1 MAGEENK
8 PLTLSV
14 YFEEFRSNIQPPENR
29 LAVAAEIPGDVR
41 KYLQENGELQTM
53 DPHSRLTGSYRRH
66 TAVHNIKDVDFLVF
80 VGYEEGER
88 PEPADILKT
97 LRSALDDLPEA
108 LGYGGR
114 AQTLRGQRRSVH
126 IEFDDEDF
134 HLDVVPGLVP
144 DGMAEPLLVPDREWG
159 KWVKSDPLGYGKA
172 LSNLNAANDEKVV
185 PLSKM
190 VKHWRTFQMQRNRPK
205 SYWLE
210 ALVYRHVYKGWIAT
224 AGKSDAE
231 LFTDFLRSVRGHF
244 QEKLDD
250 GSVPK
255 IPDPMLG
262 NNVAFNWERPAF
274 ESFMRRLDESIGWAE
289 RALGKGREEVEEAVA
304 LWQKVFGEEYFTD
317 SLALRKRQKAAL
329 LGTGTVYVDPS
340 GGVSAKKPKGDKGVK
355 SPKHGFY
362 GDEG

>member
-1 MAGEENK
+1 MSGEEKK

-41 KYLQENGELQTM
+41 KYLEENGDFETT

-80 VGYEEGER
+80 VGYEGER
-88 PEPADILKT
+88 PEPADVLKA
-97 LRSALDDLPEA
+97 LRSVLDDLPEA

-114 AQTLRGQRRSVH
+114 AQTLRGQRRSIH

-134 HLDVVPGLVP
+134 HLDVVPALVP
-144 DGMAEPLLVPDREWG
+144 DGTDHPLLVPDREWG

-172 LSNLNAANDEKVV
+172 LSKLNAANGEKVV
-185 PLSKM
+185 PLIKM
-190 VKHWRTFQMQRNRPK
+190 VKHWRTFQMERNRPK

-210 ALVYRHVYKGWIAT
+210 ALVYRHIDKRWVGT
-224 AGKSDAE
+224 AGKLDAE
-231 LFTDFLRSVRGHF
+231 LFTDFLCSVRERF

-250 GSVPK
+250 GGVPK

-262 NNVAFNWERPAF
+262 NNVAFNWKRPAF
-274 ESFMRRLDESIGWAE
+274 ESFMRRLEESIGWAE
-289 RALGKGREEVEEAVA
+289 RALDKDRDHVDEAVA

-317 SLALRKRQKAAL
+317 SAALRKRQEAAL
-329 LGTGTVYVDPS
+329 LGTGTVYVDAS
-340 GGVSAKKPKGDKGVK
+340 GGVSGKKPKGDKGVK

>member
-1 MAGEENK
+1 MSGEEKK

-41 KYLQENGELQTM
+41 KYLEENGDFETA
-53 DPHSRLTGSYRRH
+53 DPYSRLTGSYRRH
-66 TAVHNIKDVDFLVF
+66 TAVHNIKDVDFFVF
-80 VGYEEGER
+80 VHHEGER
-88 PEPADILKT
+88 PEPADVLKA
-97 LRSALDDLPEA
+97 LRGVLDDLPEA

-114 AQTLRGQRRSVH
+114 AQTLRGQRRSIH
-126 IEFDDEDF
+126 IEFDNEDF
-134 HLDVVPGLVP
+134 HLDVVPALVP
-144 DGMAEPLLVPDREWG
+144 DGTDHPLLVPDREWG
-159 KWVKSDPLGYGKA
+159 TWVKSDPLGYGKA
-172 LSNLNAANDEKVV
+172 LSKLNAANDGKVV
-185 PLSKM
+185 PLIKM

-210 ALVYRHVYKGWIAT
+210 ALVYRHIDKGWVAT

-231 LFTDFLRSVRGHF
+231 LFADFLRSVRERF

-250 GSVPK
+250 GGVPK

-274 ESFMRRLDESIGWAE
+274 ESFMRRLEESIGWAE
-289 RALGKGREEVEEAVA
+289 RALDKDRDHVDEAVA
-304 LWQKVFGEEYFTD
+304 LWQKVFGEDYFTD
-317 SLALRKRQKAAL
+317 SAALRKRQKAAL

-340 GGVSAKKPKGDKGVK
+340 GGVSGKKPEGDKGVK
-355 SPKHGFY
+355 SPKHRFY